1 MAIARFLLVLSA
13 QSNLVRAALVT
24 RDAQVASSAH
34 KTFQC
39 AHGAFDPAEVWFQTK
54 RVTAA
59 CFDIGR
65 TQPRELAACVLV
77 SDDDAWCV
85 WQDNAGV
92 VDAAGFLDG
101 DAWAVPARFRER
113 AAPVM
118 AGTLRAWLLWNLAD
132 AYILTASDFLKWDAR
147 AAARA
152 RMLTAPRVRDA
163 RDTSDFGALR
173 ARSPFAATLALR
185 AVFATAEL
193 RAADE
198 TEISADDLARRAAA
212 RAFALRATT

>member
-1 MAIARFLLVLSA
+1 MALARFLLVLSA
-13 QSNLVRAALVT
+13 QAKLVRAALVT

-101 DAWAVPARFRER
+101 DAWTVPARFQAR

-118 AGTLRAWLLWNLAD
+118 AGTLRAWLLWNLAES
-132 AYILTASDFLKWDAR
+132 YVLTASDFLKWQAR

-152 RMLTAPRVRDA
+152 RELTAPRAARDA
-163 RDTSDFGALR
+163 SDFGALR
-173 ARSPFAATLALR
+173 ARSPFAETLALR

-193 RAADE
+193 RAANE

-212 RAFALRATT
+212 RAFASYAAA